1 MSASPLEFILVLSDR
16 YKYLYQ
22 TQSGGCIMKRPL
34 RLWSFPMGHYSRG
47 EPVTQAHTA
56 ISWQYASSVY
66 SRAEWKHS
74 VITPPCK
81 NIQEMGTHIHHANW
95 SVQPCAS
102 DKSTL
107 ISGKKKRKKS
117 DFWQKWLLPIKKWK
131 VSGDSLHHL
140 SGPRRRS
147 DQNKWQHKQSVHCYC
162 LFKLLGR
169 HGGSIGRAGSLC
181 WAESVSV
188 QGACQR
194 LVTWVTTGRIW

>member
-107 ISGKKKRKKS
+107 ISGKKKKKEMW
-117 DFWQKWLLPIKKWK
+117 FLAEMTAAYKEVEGLRRLPPSSFRSQTKKWPK
-131 VSGDSLHHL
+131 
-140 SGPRRRS
+140 
-147 DQNKWQHKQSVHCYC
+147 
-162 LFKLLGR
+162 
-169 HGGSIGRAGSLC
+169 
-181 WAESVSV
+181 
-188 QGACQR
+188 
-194 LVTWVTTGRIW
+194 